1 MPGISELSGIVCPLA
16 TPLTDE
22 RRIDEAGL
30 RRLVGRVM
38 DGGVRAVFVMGSTGE
53 FPAFSR
59 EERRFAIE
67 TVVDEVAGRL
77 PVLAG
82 VSDSGTELAARNA
95 RDAEAAGADAVVATL
110 PYYFPPYSDRA
121 ALDHFRHI
129 AGSTSLPLI
138 IYNIPQLV
146 KGAVAVEAVAA
157 LAEDRSAAGIKDSSA
172 DFEYFQSLIFRL
184 SDMPHF
190 RILQG
195 SEFHLA
201 ASLLMGAHG
210 GVLGIANLAPGLCVQ
225 LYEAASGGS
234 PQRIEQARELQRR
247 LTALSRIFQVGES
260 PLGSLKAAMSML
272 DICSPVTTMPI
283 PVVSD
288 ESRRKIRKIV
298 EACGLI
304 SAKFEIRNP
313 KWEIGGQQ

>member
-121 ALDHFRHI
+121 VPDHFRHV

-157 LAEDRSAAGIKDSSA
+157 LAEDGSAAGIKDSSA

-184 SDMPHF
+184 GDMPHF

-195 SEFHLA
+195 SEFHVA

-210 GVLGIANLAPGLCVQ
+210 AVLGIANLAPRLCVQ
-225 LYEAASGGS
+225 LYEAASS
-234 PQRIEQARELQRR
+234 PPRRIEEAWELQRR
-247 LTALSRIFQVGES
+247 LTALSRIFRVGES
-260 PLGSLKAAMSML
+260 PVGSLKAAMSML

-283 PVVSD
+283 PVVAD
-288 ESRRKIRKIV
+288 EARRAIQRII
-298 EACGLI
+298 EECGL
-304 SAKFEIRNP
+304 AP
-313 KWEIGGQQ
+313 L